1 MKLSNLFLVFW
12 TETVLSLSLPLH
24 KEDLVKYLEKRASKT
39 TTLEKEVWTTT
50 TGTKHTTITPFAFDG
65 VTVSAS
71 PIGDAE
77 TTPWVSLDSSGV
89 PYKVTPTVKDGKT
102 TSPSPTP
109 TNTNFPTPL
118 AAPPVL
124 RCMGDRVADGNP
136 FCIGEGAEFVVDET
150 YWITWDPLY
159 FNPESDSDGISKV
172 KIKVR
177 PFPNN
182 ESTSPIETS
191 DWVENKNG
199 FYAWTIES
207 SDIDSDMDGYAQIYL
222 SPFRTSDTDSEEEDT
237 AIGPVVRLISSKN
250 DAYTKISRVPSD
262 NNDENDSSDKKDD
275 EGSSNK
281 AKIIVPAVV
290 VPVIVICLIAG
301 AVFYYLL
308 KKRKNAINKSSNS
321 IKLGVFGKNKGYVGS
336 RSQRMGESELKETKS
351 QDSSY
356 SNHADG
362 KSDQNPFKG

>member
-1 MKLSNLFLVFW
+1 MKLSDLFLVFW
-12 TETVLSLSLPLH
+12 IETVLGLSLHFH
-24 KEDLVKYLEKRASKT
+24 KEEGVKLLEKRASKT
-39 TTLEKEVWTTT
+39 TTLVKEVWTTT
-50 TGTKHTTITPFAFDG
+50 TGTKHTIITPFALDG

-71 PIGDAE
+71 PIDAE

-89 PYKVTPTVKDGKT
+89 PYEVTPTVKDAKT
-102 TSPSPTP
+102 LSSSPTP

-124 RCMGDRVADGNP
+124 RCMGDRVTDGNP
-136 FCIGEGAEFVVDET
+136 FCIGEGAEFVVNET

-159 FNPESDSDGISKV
+159 FNPDNDSNGISKV

-177 PFPNN
+177 SFPNN
-182 ESTSPIETS
+182 ESISPIETS
-191 DWVENKNG
+191 DWVENKDG
-199 FYAWTIES
+199 FYPWTIES

-237 AIGPVVRLISSKN
+237 AIGPVVRLIASKS

-262 NNDENDSSDKKDD
+262 NNDDDSSDNKNDK
-275 EGSSNK
+275 GSSNK

-290 VPVIVICLIAG
+290 VPVVVIFLIAG

-308 KKRKNAINKSSNS
+308 KKRKNAVKKSSNS
-321 IKLGVFGKNKGYVGS
+321 IKLGVLCKNKGYVGS
-336 RSQRMGESELKETKS
+336 RSQRMGESELAETKS

-356 SNHADG
+356 SNNVDG
-362 KSDQNPFKG
+362 KSEQNPFKG

>member
-1 MKLSNLFLVFW
+1 MKLSNVFLVFW
-12 TETVLSLSLPLH
+12 IETVLSLSVPFH
-24 KEDLVKYLEKRASKT
+24 KEEGVKYLEKRASKT
-39 TTLEKEVWTTT
+39 TTLAKDVWTTT
-50 TGTKHTTITPFAFDG
+50 TGTKQTTITPFAFDD

-71 PIGDAE
+71 PIDAE
-77 TTPWVSLDSSGV
+77 TTPWISLDSSGI
-89 PYKVTPTVKDGKT
+89 PYRITPTVKDGKA

-124 RCMGDRVADGNP
+124 RCMGDRVTDGNP
-136 FCIGEGAEFVVDET
+136 FCIGEGTEFVVDET

-159 FNPESDSDGISKV
+159 FNPDNDSDGISKV

-177 PFPNN
+177 SFPNN

-191 DWVENKNG
+191 DWVENKDG

-237 AIGPVVRLISSKN
+237 AIGPVVRLISSKS

-262 NNDENDSSDKKDD
+262 NNNDSNDNKSDGK
-275 EGSSNK
+275 SSNK
-281 AKIIVPAVV
+281 AKVIVPAVV
-290 VPVIVICLIAG
+290 VPVVVILLIAG
-301 AVFYYLL
+301 AIFYYLL
-308 KKRKNAINKSSNS
+308 KKRKNAINNSTNS

-336 RSQRMGESELKETKS
+336 RSQRMGESELAETKS
-351 QDSSY
+351 QESSY
-356 SNHADG
+356 SNNVDG
-362 KSDQNPFKG
+362 KSEQNPFKE